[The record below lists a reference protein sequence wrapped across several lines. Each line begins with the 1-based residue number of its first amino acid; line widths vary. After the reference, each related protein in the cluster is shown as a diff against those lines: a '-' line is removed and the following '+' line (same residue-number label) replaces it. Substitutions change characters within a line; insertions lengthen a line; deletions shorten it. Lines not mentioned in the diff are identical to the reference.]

1 METEEFSSRYEEV
14 SAAWEAGRSRFDRL
28 VLRGMKQEFTAAVG
42 ISVISTCTAYTEAL
56 SWNISTTAPKFPI
69 LSRLSQQKLL
79 LITVVATVVAMCH
92 AGGKGGFGGGGFGGG
107 GFGGGGHGGSFGGGS
122 SGGRS
127 YGSGGFGGGSFGGG
141 HGGGFG
147 GGLEEVKEAPLEA
160 VLAAGPLAV
169 DPMEVVALEAA
180 LSVVVTEEDLEEAM
194 AVPSEVDSL
203 EVATEGSRKSSIKAQ
218 TERSEGTVP
227 VFPSPKQ
234 TLFQIMKLLL
244 ITVVATVV
252 AMCHAGGK
260 GGFGGGGFGGGGFGG
275 GGHGGGFGGGSSG
288 GRSYGSGGFG
298 GGSFGGGHGGGFGG
312 GFGGGKGG
320 SFGGGSGG
328 GSFGGG
334 SYGSGGFGGGSF
346 GGGHGGG
353 FGGGHGGSFG
363 GGFSGGRTYG

>member
-1 METEEFSSRYEEV
+1 MR
-14 SAAWEAGRSRFDRL
+14 
-28 VLRGMKQEFTAAVG
+28 QEFKTAVG
-42 ISVISTCTAYTEAL
+42 ISIISTCTVWTGAL
-56 SWNISTTAPKFPI
+56 SRNIRTTAPKFPM
-69 LSRLSQQKLL
+69 LSRLSQQVDLYQKMK
-79 LITVVATVVAMCH
+79 IT
-92 AGGKGGFGGGGFGGG
+92 
-107 GFGGGGHGGSFGGGS
+107 
-122 SGGRS
+122 
-127 YGSGGFGGGSFGGG
+127 
-141 HGGGFG
+141 
-147 GGLEEVKEAPLEA
+147 
-160 VLAAGPLAV
+160 
-169 DPMEVVALEAA
+169 
-180 LSVVVTEEDLEEAM
+180 
-194 AVPSEVDSL
+194 PSAWL
-203 EVATEGSRKSSIKAQ
+203 NNIKATEGSRKSSIKAQ
-218 TERSEGTVP
+218 TEAAEGTVP

-275 GGHGGGFGGGSSG
+275 GGFGGGGHGGGFGGGSFG
-288 GRSYGSGGFG
+288 GRSYGRGSFG

-320 SFGGGSGG
+320 GFGG
-328 GSFGGG
+328 GSFGGR